1 MADKTISIGFKV
13 DGGADGLNTLTMKA
27 GDLRKAMEAT
37 VTESKKMTEK
47 LTNMSSIAVTVDS
60 ITRTIGD
67 LQSVLGELSD
77 AYAVQIEAETKLQ
90 TVMRERMSAS
100 EADIQSIKDLC
111 SAQQQLGVIGDEVQ
125 LAGAQQMATFLNTR
139 GALET
144 LIPAMNNLTAQ
155 QKGLNATSSDTT
167 NIANLMGKA
176 MQGQTAA
183 LRRAN
188 ITLSEAEEKS
198 IKYGTEQERAAALAK
213 VIEKNVGNM
222 NEALA
227 KTPAGQMKQLANASG
242 DAKETLGAMIQQ
254 FMPMITQANQLAI
267 GIANVVKMAKA
278 FQLAV
283 GWMQQLPATMAK
295 GAAGVSLLGK
305 SFTDAGA
312 RAKMMGI
319 VAAGAM
325 RTLKLAIISTGVGAL
340 IWGLG
345 EGLSFIVGKLTE
357 TGNAANDASDG
368 IKEMADGQNAEN
380 EAMQNATAQIQKHI
394 AELKNWTGSKEEE
407 RKKVQELNGTYGEL
421 MGTFSTVKDWY
432 DKLTE
437 SAELYA
443 QQAVLSA
450 RAELVA
456 RRLAKSQESLNDF
469 KKKYGDGTP
478 PKGTTGDPKWNIKPI
493 VNTGAIISS
502 AQKNIDDAQKDL
514 ADIYAEMAENAKK
527 LKTGKPAGA
536 GAGGG
541 GGGKTA
547 APELIP
553 EGSIEYYQRKISELE
568 KQIKLAVDPQSM
580 AAMTAQ
586 VEEFKKKIAR
596 IEFEVWWMPRK
607 DKWDDFYEELQDD
620 AKKDPVT
627 IPVKAKVE
635 TPQLTLD
642 TSQFTKGVG
651 TATDDSEALQK
662 NLSRIADVAR
672 NAGSAFSSMGQA
684 MESKELNIAGIVAQ
698 AIANIVAGY
707 ASATT
712 QAGGQ
717 LGPWGWA
724 AFALS
729 GLAQTLAMISQIKNV
744 TAFASGGIVSGPTMA
759 LVGEYAG
766 ASNNPEVIA
775 PLDKL
780 RKLLPDSE
788 GARRIEV
795 TGRLRGSDIEL
806 CLANRHR
813 VGMASGR
820 RSKV

>member
-27 GDLRKAMEAT
+27 GDLRKVMEAT
-37 VTESKKMTEK
+37 VTEAQRLEDKAT
-47 LTNMSSIAVTVDS
+47 TFSSIAVGIDS
-60 ITRTIGD
+60 VTRTISD
-67 LQSVLGELSD
+67 LQSVMGELSD

-90 TVMRERMSAS
+90 TVMQQRMSAS

-144 LIPAMNNLTAQ
+144 LIPAMNNLVAQ

-183 LRRAN
+183 LSRAC
-188 ITLSEAEEKS
+188 ITFTEAEEKA

-213 VIEKNVGNM
+213 VITNNVGNM
-222 NEALA
+222 NAELA
-227 KTPAGQMKQLANASG
+227 KTPAGKMKQFANDAG
-242 DAKETLGAMIQQ
+242 DAKEVLGGMIQQ
-254 FMPMITQANQLAI
+254 FMPMITQSNQLAI
-267 GIANVVKMAKA
+267 GLGNVVKMYKA
-278 FQLAV
+278 LQLAV
-283 GWMQQLPATMAK
+283 RWLNGFPAKIAATSRQIGGLGNAFRD
-295 GAAGVSLLGK
+295 AGVK
-305 SFTDAGA
+305 
-312 RAKMMGI
+312 AKLMGI
-319 VAAGAM
+319 LASGAM
-325 RTLKLAIISTGVGAL
+325 RAIKLALISTGVGAL

-345 EGLSFIVGKLTE
+345 EALAFVVKKLTGVE
-357 TGNAANDASDG
+357 KAADDAGDS
-368 IKEMADGQNAEN
+368 IKEMADSHDAES

-394 AELKNWTGSKEEE
+394 AELKNWKGSKEEE
-407 RKKVQELNGTYGEL
+407 RKKVQELNSTYGEV
-421 MGTFSTVKDWY
+421 MGTLSSVKDWY

-478 PKGTTGDPKWNIKPI
+478 PKGTAGDPKWNIKPT
-493 VNTGAIISS
+493 VNTGAIISG

-514 ADIYAEMAENAKK
+514 ADIYAEMAENAEK
-527 LKTGKPAGA
+527 LKTGKPVGA
-536 GAGGG
+536 GG

-580 AAMTAQ
+580 AVMTAQ

-684 MESKELNIAGIVAQ
+684 MESKELNISGIIAG
-698 AIANIVAGY
+698 AIANII
-707 ASATT
+707 
-712 QAGGQ
+712 
-717 LGPWGWA
+717 A
-724 AFALS
+724 AFASASAQESKGGIWAWIAASVS
-729 GLAQTLAMISQIKNV
+729 GLATTLAMISQIKNV

-813 VGMASGR
+813 VGKASGR

>member
-27 GDLRKAMEAT
+27 GDLRKVMEAT
-37 VTESKKMTEK
+37 VTEAQRIKDKT
-47 LTNMSSIAVTVDS
+47 DS
-60 ITRTIGD
+60 FASACVGIDSVSRTISE
-67 LQSVLGELSD
+67 LQSVMGELSD

-90 TVMRERMSAS
+90 TVMQQRMSAS

-144 LIPAMNNLTAQ
+144 LIPSMNNLVAQ

-183 LRRAN
+183 LRRVG
-188 ITLSEAEEKS
+188 ITFTEAEEKA

-213 VIEKNVGNM
+213 VITNNVGNM
-222 NEALA
+222 NAELA
-227 KTPAGQMKQLANASG
+227 KTTPGHMKQLSNAVG
-242 DAKETLGAMIQQ
+242 DLAEQIGGVIQSW
-254 FMPMITQANQLAI
+254 MPMISMMNTSVTAALNLKKIITAITPALKIMFGVIKTQC
-267 GIANVVKMAKA
+267 G
-278 FQLAV
+278 
-283 GWMQQLPATMAK
+283 PAATQITVM
-295 GAAGVSLLGK
+295 GK
-305 SFTDAGA
+305 SFTFAGVQSKVMA
-312 RAKMMGI
+312 TM
-319 VAAGAM
+319 VSGAM
-325 RTLKLAIISTGVGAL
+325 RAIKVALITTGVGAA
-340 IWGLG
+340 IVALG
-345 EGLSFIVGKLTE
+345 EAVGFVVNKLTGVE
-357 TGNAANDASDG
+357 KAADDAGDS
-368 IKEMADGQNAEN
+368 IKEMADSHDAES

-394 AELKNWTGSKEEE
+394 AELKNWKGSKEEE
-407 RKKVQELNGTYGEL
+407 RKKVQELNSTYGEV
-421 MGTFSTVKDWY
+421 MGTLSSVKDWY

-443 QQAVLSA
+443 QQAVLAA

-456 RRLAKSQESLNDF
+456 RRLAQSQESLNDF

-478 PKGTTGDPKWNIKPI
+478 PKGTAGDPKWNIKPT
-493 VNTGAIISS
+493 VNTGAIISG

-514 ADIYAEMAENAKK
+514 ADIYAEMAENAEK
-527 LKTGKPAGA
+527 LKTGKPVGA
-536 GAGGG
+536 GAGSGG
-541 GGGKTA
+541 GSRT

-596 IEFEVWWMPRK
+596 IEFEVWWIPRK

-620 AKKDPVT
+620 AKKDPIT
-627 IPVKAKVE
+627 IPIEAKVE
-635 TPQLTLD
+635 TPPLTLD
-642 TSQFTKGVG
+642 TSQFTKGLN
-651 TATDDSEALQK
+651 TAGEDSKALQQ

-684 MESKELNIAGIVAQ
+684 MESKELNIAGIIAG
-698 AIANIVAGY
+698 AIANII
-707 ASATT
+707 
-712 QAGGQ
+712 
-717 LGPWGWA
+717 A
-724 AFALS
+724 AFASASAQESKGGIWAWIAASVS
-729 GLAQTLAMISQIKNV
+729 GLATTLAMISQIKNV

-780 RKLLPDSE
+780 RKLLPDSK
-788 GARRIEV
+788 GTRCIEV

-813 VGMASGR
+813 VGRASGR
-820 RSKV
+820 RSKI

>member
-27 GDLRKAMEAT
+27 GDLRKVMEAT
-37 VTESKKMTEK
+37 VTEAQRLEDKAT
-47 LTNMSSIAVTVDS
+47 TFSSIAVGIDS
-60 ITRTIGD
+60 VTRTISD
-67 LQSVLGELSD
+67 LQSVMGELSD

-90 TVMRERMSAS
+90 TVMQQRMSAS

-144 LIPAMNNLTAQ
+144 LIPAMNNLVAQ

-167 NIANLMGKA
+167 NIANLIGKA

-183 LRRAN
+183 LRRVG
-188 ITLSEAEEKS
+188 ITFTEAEEKA

-213 VIEKNVGNM
+213 VITNNVGNM
-222 NEALA
+222 NAELA
-227 KTPAGQMKQLANASG
+227 KTPAGKMKQFANNAG
-242 DAKETLGAMIQQ
+242 DAKEVLGGMIQQ
-254 FMPMITQANQLAI
+254 FMPMITQSNQLAI
-267 GIANVVKMAKA
+267 GLGNVVKMYKA
-278 FQLAV
+278 LQLAV
-283 GWMQQLPATMAK
+283 QWLNGFPAKIAATSRQIGGLGNAFRD
-295 GAAGVSLLGK
+295 AGVK
-305 SFTDAGA
+305 
-312 RAKMMGI
+312 AKLMGI
-319 VAAGAM
+319 LASGAM
-325 RTLKLAIISTGVGAL
+325 RAIKLALISTGVGAL

-345 EGLSFIVGKLTE
+345 EALAFVVKKLTGVE
-357 TGNAANDASDG
+357 KAADDAGDS
-368 IKEMADGQNAEN
+368 IKEMADSHDAES

-394 AELKNWTGSKEEE
+394 AELKNWKGSKEEE
-407 RKKVQELNGTYGEL
+407 RKKVQELNSTYGEV
-421 MGTFSTVKDWY
+421 MGTLSSVKDWY

-443 QQAVLSA
+443 QQAVLAA

-456 RRLAKSQESLNDF
+456 RRLAQSQESLNDF

-478 PKGTTGDPKWNIKPI
+478 PKGTTGDPKWNIKPT

-514 ADIYAEMAENAKK
+514 ADIYAEMAENAEK
-527 LKTGKPAGA
+527 LKTGKPVGA
-536 GAGGG
+536 GG

-586 VEEFKKKIAR
+586 VEEFKQKIAR
-596 IEFEVWWMPRK
+596 IEFEVWWIPRK
-607 DKWDDFYEELQDD
+607 DKWNDFYEELQDD
-620 AKKDPVT
+620 AKKDPIT
-627 IPVKAKVE
+627 IPIEAKVE
-635 TPQLTLD
+635 TPPLTID
-642 TSQFTKGVG
+642 TSQFTKGLT
-651 TATDDSEALQK
+651 TAGEDSKALQK
-662 NLSRIADVAR
+662 NLGKIADVAR

-707 ASATT
+707 ASATA

-820 RSKV
+820 RSKI

>member
-13 DGGADGLNTLTMKA
+13 DGGADGLNTLTVKA
-27 GDLRKAMEAT
+27 GDLRRAMEAT
-37 VTESKKMTEK
+37 VTESKRMSDK
-47 LTNMSSIAVTVDS
+47 LTDMSSIAVTVDS

-67 LQSVLGELSD
+67 LQNVMGELSD
-77 AYAVQIEAETKLQ
+77 AYAVQVEVETKLQ

-111 SAQQQLGVIGDEVQ
+111 SAQQQMGVIGDEVQ

-188 ITLSEAEEKS
+188 ITFNEAEEKA

-283 GWMQQLPATMAK
+283 GWMQKLPATMAQ
-295 GAAGVSLLGK
+295 GAAGVSLVGK

-312 RAKMMGI
+312 RAQMMGI

-357 TGNAANDASDG
+357 TGNAANDAGDS
-368 IKEMADGQNAEN
+368 IKEMADSHDAES

-394 AELKNWTGSKEEE
+394 AELKNWKGSKEEE
-407 RKKVQELNGTYGEL
+407 EKKVQELNSTYGEV
-421 MGTFSTVKDWY
+421 MGTLSSVKDWY

-443 QQAVLSA
+443 QQAVLAA
-450 RAELVA
+450 RAELAA
-456 RRLAKSQESLNDF
+456 RRLAQSQESLNDF

-478 PKGTTGDPKWNIKPI
+478 PKGTAGDPKWNIKPT
-493 VNTGAIISS
+493 VNTGAIISW

-536 GAGGG
+536 GAGSGG
-541 GGGKTA
+541 GSRT

-596 IEFEVWWMPRK
+596 IEFEVWWIPRK

-620 AKKDPVT
+620 AKKDSIT
-627 IPVKAKVE
+627 IPVNPE
-635 TPQLTLD
+635 LTIPELTLD
-642 TSQFTKGVG
+642 TTQLRKGLD
-651 TATDDSEALQK
+651 TATDDSKVLQQ

-684 MESKELNIAGIVAQ
+684 MESKELNIAGIIAG
-698 AIANIVAGY
+698 AIANIIAGFASASAQESRAGIWGWIAASVAGL
-707 ASATT
+707 ATT
-712 QAGGQ
+712 I
-717 LGPWGWA
+717 
-724 AFALS
+724 
-729 GLAQTLAMISQIKNV
+729 AMISQIKNV

-820 RSKV
+820 KSKI

>member
-37 VTESKKMTEK
+37 VTESQRVKDEITKF
-47 LTNMSSIAVTVDS
+47 SSWAVGIDS
-60 ITRTIGD
+60 VTRTISD
-67 LQSVLGELSD
+67 LQSVMGELSE

-90 TVMRERMSAS
+90 TVMQQRMSAS

-144 LIPAMNNLTAQ
+144 LIPAMNNLVAQ

-183 LRRAN
+183 LRRVG
-188 ITLSEAEEKS
+188 ITFTEAEEKA

-213 VIEKNVGNM
+213 VITNNVGDM
-222 NEALA
+222 NAELA
-227 KTPAGQMKQLANASG
+227 KTTPGRMKQLSNAVG
-242 DAKETLGAMIQQ
+242 DLAEQIGGTIQGW
-254 FMPMITQANQLAI
+254 MPMITMMNTSMTAAL
-267 GIANVVKMAKA
+267 NVKKIITV
-278 FQLAV
+278 LT
-283 GWMQQLPATMAK
+283 PALKIMFGTIK
-295 GAAGVSLLGK
+295 TQCGPAATQITVLGK
-305 SFTDAGA
+305 SFTFAGVQS
-312 RAKMMGI
+312 KVM
-319 VAAGAM
+319 GAM
-325 RTLKLAIISTGVGAL
+325 VSGALKTIKIALITTGIGAAFVALGEAVGFIVEKLTGVEKAAEGA
-340 IWGLG
+340 GD
-345 EGLSFIVGKLTE
+345 S
-357 TGNAANDASDG
+357 
-368 IKEMADGQNAEN
+368 IKEMADSHDAES

-394 AELKNWTGSKEEE
+394 AELKNWKGSKEEE
-407 RKKVQELNGTYGEL
+407 RKKVQELNSTYGEV
-421 MGTFSTVKDWY
+421 MGTLSSVKDWY

-443 QQAVLSA
+443 QQAVLAA

-456 RRLAKSQESLNDF
+456 RRLAQSQESLNDF

-478 PKGTTGDPKWNIKPI
+478 PKGTAGDPKWNIKPT
-493 VNTGAIISS
+493 VNTGAIISG

-514 ADIYAEMAENAKK
+514 ADIYAEMAENAEK
-527 LKTGKPAGA
+527 LKTGKPVGA
-536 GAGGG
+536 GAGSGG
-541 GGGKTA
+541 GSRT

-596 IEFEVWWMPRK
+596 IEFEVWWIPRK

-620 AKKDPVT
+620 AKKDPIT
-627 IPVKAKVE
+627 IPIEAKVK
-635 TPQLTLD
+635 TPPLTLD
-642 TSQFTKGVG
+642 TSQFTKGLN
-651 TATDDSEALQK
+651 TAGEDSKALQQ

-684 MESKELNIAGIVAQ
+684 MESKELNIAGIIAG
-698 AIANIVAGY
+698 AIANII
-707 ASATT
+707 
-712 QAGGQ
+712 
-717 LGPWGWA
+717 A
-724 AFALS
+724 AFASASAQESKRGIWAWIAASVS
-729 GLAQTLAMISQIKNV
+729 GLATTLAMISQIKNV

-813 VGMASGR
+813 VGRASGR
-820 RSKV
+820 RSKI

>member
-37 VTESKKMTEK
+37 VTQSQRMKDEITKF
-47 LTNMSSIAVTVDS
+47 SSWAVGIDS
-60 ITRTIGD
+60 VTRTLSD
-67 LQSVLGELSD
+67 LQSVMGELSD

-90 TVMRERMSAS
+90 TVMQQRMSAS

-144 LIPAMNNLTAQ
+144 LIPAMNNLVAQ

-183 LRRAN
+183 LRRVG
-188 ITLSEAEEKS
+188 ITFTEAEEKA

-213 VIEKNVGNM
+213 VITNNVGNM
-222 NEALA
+222 NAELA
-227 KTPAGQMKQLANASG
+227 KTTPGHMKQLSNAVG
-242 DAKETLGAMIQQ
+242 DLAEQIGGVIQSW
-254 FMPMITQANQLAI
+254 MPMISMMNTSVTAVLNLKKIITAITPALKIMFGVIKTQC
-267 GIANVVKMAKA
+267 G
-278 FQLAV
+278 
-283 GWMQQLPATMAK
+283 PAATQITVM
-295 GAAGVSLLGK
+295 GK
-305 SFTDAGA
+305 SFTFAGVQSKVMA
-312 RAKMMGI
+312 TM
-319 VAAGAM
+319 VSGAM
-325 RTLKLAIISTGVGAL
+325 RAIKVALITTGVGAA
-340 IWGLG
+340 IVALG
-345 EGLSFIVGKLTE
+345 EAVGFVVNKLTGVE
-357 TGNAANDASDG
+357 KAADDAGDS
-368 IKEMADGQNAEN
+368 IKEMADSHDAES

-394 AELKNWTGSKEEE
+394 AELKNWKGSKEEE
-407 RKKVQELNGTYGEL
+407 RKKVQELNSTYGEV
-421 MGTFSTVKDWY
+421 MGTLSSVKDWY

-443 QQAVLSA
+443 QQAVLAA
-450 RAELVA
+450 RAEIVA
-456 RRLAKSQESLNDF
+456 RRLAQSQESLNDF

-478 PKGTTGDPKWNIKPI
+478 PKGTTGDPKWNIKPT

-514 ADIYAEMAENAKK
+514 ADIYAEMAENAEK
-527 LKTGKPAGA
+527 LKTGKPVGA
-536 GAGGG
+536 GG

-586 VEEFKKKIAR
+586 VEEFKQKIAR
-596 IEFEVWWMPRK
+596 IEFEVWWIPRK

-620 AKKDPVT
+620 AKKDPIT
-627 IPVKAKVE
+627 IPIEAKVE
-635 TPQLTLD
+635 TPPLTID
-642 TSQFTKGVG
+642 TSQFTKGLT
-651 TATDDSEALQK
+651 TAGEDSKALQT

-684 MESKELNIAGIVAQ
+684 MESKELNIAGIIAG

-707 ASATT
+707 ASASA
-712 QAGGQ
+712 QSSQ

-729 GLAQTLAMISQIKNV
+729 GLAQTLAIISQIKNV

-788 GARRIEV
+788 GARHIEV

-820 RSKV
+820 RSKI

>member
-13 DGGADGLNTLTMKA
+13 DGGADGLNTLTVKA
-27 GDLRKAMEAT
+27 GDLRKAVEAT
-37 VTESKKMTEK
+37 VKETQRLKDKTESFAS
-47 LTNMSSIAVTVDS
+47 LSVGIDS

-67 LQSVLGELSD
+67 LQRVMGKLSD

-144 LIPAMNNLTAQ
+144 LIPAMNNLVAQ

-183 LRRAN
+183 LRRAG
-188 ITLSEAEEKS
+188 ITFNEAEEKA

-222 NEALA
+222 NEELA
-227 KTPAGQMKQLANASG
+227 KTPAGQMKQLSNAVG
-242 DAKETLGAMIQQ
+242 DFAEKLGSYVQQ
-254 FMPMITQANQLAI
+254 WMPMITMMNTTVTAGLNVWKISSRI
-267 GIANVVKMAKA
+267 GGAMKA
-278 FQLAV
+278 MFGIIRTQCT
-283 GWMQQLPATMAK
+283 PASTSIT
-295 GAAGVSLLGK
+295 VLGK
-305 SFTDAGA
+305 SFTYAGVQSKVMA
-312 RAKMMGI
+312 TLVSGALRAIKI
-319 VAAGAM
+319 A
-325 RTLKLAIISTGVGAL
+325 LISTGVGLAVVA
-340 IWGLG
+340 LG
-345 EGLSFIVGKLTE
+345 EAIGAITEKLT
-357 TGNAANDASDG
+357 GVKQAADDAADG

-432 DKLTE
+432 NKLTE

-443 QQAVLSA
+443 QQAVLAA

-456 RRLAKSQESLNDF
+456 RRLAQSQESLNDF

-478 PKGTTGDPKWNIKPI
+478 PKGTAGDPKWNIKPT
-493 VNTGAIISS
+493 VNTGAIISG

-514 ADIYAEMAENAKK
+514 ADIYAEMAENAEK
-527 LKTGKPAGA
+527 LKTGKPVGA
-536 GAGGG
+536 GAGSGG
-541 GGGKTA
+541 GSRT

-596 IEFEVWWMPRK
+596 IEFEVWWIPRK

-651 TATDDSEALQK
+651 TATDDSKALQK

-684 MESKELNIAGIVAQ
+684 MESKELNIAGIIAG
-698 AIANIVAGY
+698 AIANIIAGFAA
-707 ASATT
+707 AST
-712 QAGGQ
+712 QESKAGI
-717 LGPWGWA
+717 WGWIA
-724 AFALS
+724 ASVS
-729 GLAQTLAMISQIKNV
+729 GLATTIAMISQIKNV

-820 RSKV
+820 RSKI

>member
-13 DGGADGLNTLTMKA
+13 DGGADGLNTLTVKA
-27 GDLRKAMEAT
+27 GDLRKAVEAT
-37 VTESKKMTEK
+37 VKETQRLKDKTESFAS
-47 LTNMSSIAVTVDS
+47 LSVGIDS

-67 LQSVLGELSD
+67 LQRVMGELSD

-155 QKGLNATSSDTT
+155 QKGFNATSSDTT

-176 MQGQTAA
+176 MMGQTAA
-183 LRRAN
+183 LRRAG
-188 ITLSEAEEKS
+188 ITFNEAEEKA

-227 KTPAGQMKQLANASG
+227 KTPAGQMKQLSNAVG
-242 DAKETLGAMIQQ
+242 DFAEKLGSYVQQ
-254 FMPMITQANQLAI
+254 WMPMITMMNTTVTAGLNVWKISSQI
-267 GIANVVKMAKA
+267 GGAMKA
-278 FQLAV
+278 MFGIIRTQCT
-283 GWMQQLPATMAK
+283 PASTSIT
-295 GAAGVSLLGK
+295 VLGK
-305 SFTDAGA
+305 SFTYAGVQSKVMA
-312 RAKMMGI
+312 SLVSGALRAVKI
-319 VAAGAM
+319 A
-325 RTLKLAIISTGVGAL
+325 LISTGVGLAVVA
-340 IWGLG
+340 LG
-345 EGLSFIVGKLTE
+345 EAIGAITEKLT
-357 TGNAANDASDG
+357 GVKQAANDAADG

-421 MGTFSTVKDWY
+421 MGTLYTVKDWY

-443 QQAVLSA
+443 QQAVLAA

-456 RRLAKSQESLNDF
+456 RRLAQSQESLNDF

-493 VNTGAIISS
+493 VNTGAIISG

-536 GAGGG
+536 GAGSGG
-541 GGGKTA
+541 GSRT

-580 AAMTAQ
+580 AVMTAQ

-707 ASATT
+707 ASATA
-712 QAGGQ
+712 QESKGGI
-717 LGPWGWA
+717 WA
-724 AFALS
+724 WIAASVS
-729 GLAQTLAMISQIKNV
+729 GLATTLAMISQIKNV

-780 RKLLPDSE
+780 RGLLPEPD
-788 GARRIEV
+788 GIRRIEV

-806 CLANRHR
+806 CLAHCHR

-820 RSKV
+820 KSKI